1 MADCIA
7 NLFEKVDCQMP
18 QKDKIEDVSKV
29 KPYKTDGFE
38 TLKML
43 TTHSVKKT
51 KKEKSRRLKKSAQA
65 GLRQKMKEPE
75 SFVLMARINFLIIG
89 NTKRK
94 IPRSR

>member
-1 MADCIA
+1 MDTPK
-7 NLFEKVDCQMP
+7 NTFFPKGSLFMVNTP
-18 QKDKIEDVSKV
+18 
-29 KPYKTDGFE
+29 TAA
-38 TLKML
+38 
-43 TTHSVKKT
+43 
-51 KKEKSRRLKKSAQA
+51 KSRRLKKSAQA